1 MTGGGHQFL
10 QGTLE
15 VLILKT
21 LSWGPMHGYG
31 IASWIASRTDGA
43 LEIEEGSLY
52 PALHRMER
60 RGWIE
65 AEWRLTE
72 KNRRAKYYHLTAPGR
87 KRLQVEA
94 TAWARFAAAVAEV
107 VDGREA
113 PAWATTT

>member
-1 MTGGGHQFL
+1 MAESEWQFL

-31 IASWIASRTDGA
+31 IGSWLEQRTGRV
-43 LEIEEGSLY
+43 LTIEEGSLY

-60 RGWIE
+60 KGLIG

-72 KNRRAKYYHLTAPGR
+72 KNRRAKYYSLTAEGR
-87 KRLQVEA
+87 AVLRRGA
-94 TAWARFAAAVAEV
+94 GAWSRFAAAVSEV
-107 VDGREA
+107 LEGSEA
-113 PAWATTT
+113 PAWAGAR